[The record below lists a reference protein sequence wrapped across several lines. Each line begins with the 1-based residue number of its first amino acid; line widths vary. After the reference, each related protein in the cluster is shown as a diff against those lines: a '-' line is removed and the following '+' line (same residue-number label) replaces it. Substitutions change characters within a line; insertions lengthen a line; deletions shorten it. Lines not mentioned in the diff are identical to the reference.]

1 LARACAIE
9 AIPQLPNQQDAFSWE
24 PARSSICDI
33 IKMPEGTV
41 KNEWL
46 KSVRKELKTLVDSN
60 TFHAEKMQPGEVS
73 TPVMEIFKVKVQSD
87 GSLDRL
93 KTWLAVRGD
102 LQDNTITEDKGSPMA
117 SFCSLKMFL
126 GHANRLKARNK
137 QLDFV
142 GTFLQVK
149 MRTRMFVTIPDFRNI
164 ISGV

>member
-1 LARACAIE
+1 MENARA
-9 AIPQLPNQQDAFSWE
+9 N
-24 PARSSICDI
+24 SIKRQ
-33 IKMPEGTV
+33 IK
-41 KNEWL
+41 N
-46 KSVRKELKTLVDSN
+46 
-60 TFHAEKMQPGEVS
+60 
-73 TPVMEIFKVKVQSD
+73 
-87 GSLDRL
+87 SLDML

-126 GHANRLKARNK
+126 GHANRLKARDK

-149 MRTRMFVTIPDFRNI
+149 MRTRMFVTIPDFWNI